1 MLVLRLP
8 WEEMMISLR
17 FKTIGCAAAA
27 LALWVVPPL
36 PAAAQEKN
44 MPTLTVVGEGVAT
57 ATPDL
62 AVVGVGVVTQAP
74 RAADALTQNSKA
86 TAEVISAIKEA
97 GIEPRD
103 VQTSRVALRPQ
114 YSQPSQGSR
123 EAAKIVG
130 YEANNSL
137 SIRVRAL
144 DKLGVVLDRLVTVG
158 ANQIR
163 AIELT
168 VAEPAPLRDKARVA
182 AMRDARR
189 KADMLAEA
197 AGVRIVRLFSVQED
211 VIDGPRPVAMRMTAD
226 AASRPVVPIEAGEQE
241 FRGRVTAV
249 FEIAP
254 K

>member
-1 MLVLRLP
+1 
-8 WEEMMISLR
+8 
-17 FKTIGCAAAA
+17 
-27 LALWVVPPL
+27 
-36 PAAAQEKN
+36 
-44 MPTLTVVGEGVAT
+44 
-57 ATPDL
+57 
-62 AVVGVGVVTQAP
+62 
-74 RAADALTQNSKA
+74 
-86 TAEVISAIKEA
+86 
-97 GIEPRD
+97 
-103 VQTSRVALRPQ
+103 VALRPQ

-123 EAAKIVG
+123 EAPKIVG

-137 SIRVRAL
+137 SVRVRAL
-144 DKLGVVLDRLVTVG
+144 EKLGAVLDRLVTVG

-182 AMRDARR
+182 AMKDARR

-211 VIDGPRPVAMRMTAD
+211 VLEGPRPVAMRMTAD
-226 AASRPVVPIEAGEQE
+226 SAARPSVPIEAGEQE
-241 FRGRVTAV
+241 IRGRVTAV